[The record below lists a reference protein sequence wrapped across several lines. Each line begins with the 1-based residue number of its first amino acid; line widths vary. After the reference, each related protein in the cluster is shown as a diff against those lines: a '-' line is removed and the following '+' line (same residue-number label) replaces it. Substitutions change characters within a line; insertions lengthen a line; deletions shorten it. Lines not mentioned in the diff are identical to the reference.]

1 MYLRIP
7 KIFEELKNTDADI
20 IGLEEMTPTFV
31 RALLSQDWVRQ
42 HYYVSDNG
50 MYIDLYFATNVND
63 TYLYLF
69 KDLVT
74 A

>member
-1 MYLRIP
+1 MLTSGYRIP
-7 KIFEELKNTDADI
+7 KIFEELKNTNADI

-50 MYIDLYFATNVND
+50 TNRHYHIRKYHN
-63 TYLYLF
+63 
-69 KDLVT
+69 
-74 A
+74 